1 MYHLTPQKEHGY
13 FTFFVDQKNL
23 LFFTSNPGPLK
34 LVDLLFVLL
43 DFWKENGQQ
52 EVNLIWDLSISKYS
66 WLV

>member
-13 FTFFVDQKNL
+13 LTFFVDQRNL

-52 EVNLIWDLSISKYS
+52 EVNLI
-66 WLV
+66 